1 MTHALALRDGALI
14 TDGKRLCRR
23 RRRRRC
29 GEGAGGEGAPSS
41 MSARDLGSPTYF
53 PQFPCAKVSVTP
65 DGEERYI
72 DGEVRF

>member
-1 MTHALALRDGALI
+1 MASRLAALPATALR
-14 TDGKRLCRR
+14 R
-23 RRRRRC
+23 
-29 GEGAGGEGAPSS
+29 GAGGEGAPSS

>member
-1 MTHALALRDGALI
+1 VTHALALRDIALI

-41 MSARDLGSPTYF
+41 MSARDLPPAMREAWIARAS
-53 PQFPCAKVSVTP
+53 
-65 DGEERYI
+65 
-72 DGEVRF
+72 